1 MADATTQE
9 ASIFG
14 DAFTTSKKLIKSKI
28 ENVTPQRALSH
39 TEYVMAM
46 NKRTTCMTNP
56 KFGLKGYPVAD
67 SKLKDKIYQIPKIVK
82 YIEGK
87 TKDSYL
93 DHAVKAK

>member
-1 MADATTQE
+1 
-9 ASIFG
+9 
-14 DAFTTSKKLIKSKI
+14 
-28 ENVTPQRALSH
+28 
-39 TEYVMAM
+39 MAM

-87 TKDSYL
+87 TKDSSL